1 MTGKE
6 LIIYILQ
13 NNLEDTEVLTD
24 NGFTIFMNEQEAAA
38 KFGVGVETVRSWY
51 LMNMLPGIR
60 MADSIFIVKNAT
72 DPMERK

>member
-1 MTGKE
+1 MTDKE

-60 MADSIFIVKNAT
+60 MADSIFIVKNT
-72 DPMERK
+72 TNPMERK